1 MSLKIGIVGLPN
13 VGKSTLFK
21 ALTKNPVDINNYPFC
36 TIEPN
41 VGIVRVPDERLE
53 KLAKMSKSKKI
64 IPTVIEF
71 VDIAGL
77 VKGASTGEGLGNKF
91 LANIREVDAIAQV
104 VRAFDNEKIIHVHNK
119 IDPASDIEIINTELI
134 LADLETVGKAKIRIE
149 KDVRGNKK
157 GADIQLKALE
167 KIQKSLEEGKLA
179 SSVAIDLS
187 EENTKIIV
195 RELSLLTTKP
205 FLYVYNTS
213 DIDSKLPNKLDYV
226 HPIESSK
233 AGPPLAVFNGVIL
246 DIKIEEELIEMSRE
260 EAEELGIKSNLDELT
275 LKAYEILGLIT
286 FLTTGEDETR
296 AWTIK
301 KNSTAPQA
309 GAAIH
314 TDFEEKFIRAEVIN
328 WQELLNCG
336 SWGKAREMG
345 KLRLEGK
352 EYVVQDGDVVE
363 FKI

>member
-21 ALTKNPVDINNYPFC
+21 ALTKNPVDIQNYPFC

-41 VGIVRVPDERLE
+41 VGVVKVPDKRLE
-53 KLAKMSKSKKI
+53 KLAEMSKSKKI

-104 VRAFDNEKIIHVHNK
+104 VRVFGNDKIIHVHNE
-119 IDPASDIEIINTELI
+119 INPESDIEIINTELI
-134 LADLETVGKAKIRIE
+134 LADLETVRKTKTRIE
-149 KDVRGNKK
+149 KDLRGNKK
-157 GADIQLKALE
+157 GADIQLEALN

-179 SSVAIDLS
+179 NDVKIDLF
-187 EENTKIIV
+187 EENTKIIM
-195 RELSLLTTKP
+195 RELSLLTMKP
-205 FLYVYNTS
+205 FLYVYNVS
-213 DIDSKLPNKLDYV
+213 DINDELSDELEKKDHV
-226 HPIESSK
+226 K
-233 AGPPLAVFNGVIL
+233 L
-246 DIKIEEELIEMSRE
+246 DIKIEEELIEMKKS
-260 EAEELGIKSNLDELT
+260 EADDLGIKSNLDELI

-301 KNSTAPQA
+301 RGSSAPQA
-309 GAAIH
+309 GSAIH

-328 WQELLNCG
+328 WEELLKAG
-336 SWGKAREMG
+336 SWGKAREIG

-352 EYVVQDGDVVE
+352 EYVVQDGDVIE